1 MSWHWLAGAGPDI
14 LHAPCAD
21 VRNREK
27 QQPVSR
33 EVEMSFRVMVVGG
46 YGNFGSIVC
55 RHLAVMPGVE
65 LVLSGRNPDKLQGK
79 LDELNS
85 QSGAVA
91 EGWCGDAMGL
101 EFSAALRLLNIHLVV
116 HTGGPFQGQSY
127 AVAES
132 CIAASV
138 NYCDLADCRTFVN
151 GVGLLDERAKAAGV
165 AILSGC
171 SSVPTLSSAIIDQQ
185 RHRFSRIGVIE
196 HGISSSAKMPG
207 LSTIEGVLAY
217 AGKPIRQL
225 KNGQVQEVSGWL
237 DLTLR
242 KMPQLGT
249 RLLANVDVPDMDI
262 FAGRYGAHT
271 LSFKAGA
278 GLKLGGIANGLLAQA
293 LKVGLVRD
301 HAVWA
306 ARLHRLGTRFERF
319 GDGKSAM
326 YIDVQ
331 GVGVDGKPLSM
342 TAQLTALNDRGPEI
356 PSCAAVALA
365 AKMAQGYVPSPGA
378 RPCVGEISV
387 DEYLAAINDPANLS
401 LSVQFSDGQ
410 R

>member
-1 MSWHWLAGAGPDI
+1 MP
-14 LHAPCAD
+14 
-21 VRNREK
+21 
-27 QQPVSR
+27 
-33 EVEMSFRVMVVGG
+33 FRVMVVGG

-65 LVLSGRNPDKLQGK
+65 LLLSGRDPGKLQRK

-91 EGWCGDAMGL
+91 EGWCGDAMGA
-101 EFSAALRLLNIHLVV
+101 EFSAALRVLNIQLVV

-127 AVAES
+127 AVAEN
-132 CIAASV
+132 CIAAAV

-151 GVGLLDERAKAAGV
+151 AVGVLDARAKAAGV

-171 SSVPTLSSAIIDQQ
+171 SSVPTLSSALIDEQ
-185 RHRFSRIGVIE
+185 RHRFSRIDSIE

-225 KNGQVQEVSGWL
+225 KNGKVHEVSGWQ

-242 KMPQLGT
+242 KMPSLGT
-249 RLLANVDVPDMDI
+249 RLLSNVDVPDMDI
-262 FAGRYGAHT
+262 FAARYGAHT
-271 LSFKAGA
+271 LRFKAGA
-278 GLKLGGIANGLLAQA
+278 GLKLGGVANALLAQA
-293 LKVGLVRD
+293 VKVGLVRD
-301 HAVWA
+301 HVRWA

-331 GVGVDGKPLSM
+331 GLGLDGQPLSM
-342 TAQLTALNDRGPEI
+342 TVQLTALNDKGPEI

-365 AKMAQGYVPSPGA
+365 AKMAGGYVPSPGA

-387 DEYLAAINDPANLS
+387 GEYMAAINDPANLS

-410 R
+410 H

>member
-1 MSWHWLAGAGPDI
+1 MP
-14 LHAPCAD
+14 
-21 VRNREK
+21 
-27 QQPVSR
+27 
-33 EVEMSFRVMVVGG
+33 FRVMVVGG

-55 RHLAVMPGVE
+55 RHLISMPAIG
-65 LVLSGRNPDKLQGK
+65 LVLSGRDPRKLHSK
-79 LDELNS
+79 VEELQA
-85 QSGAVA
+85 QSGAVC
-91 EGWCGDAMGL
+91 EGWCGDALGAG
-101 EFSAALRLLNIHLVV
+101 FSDALRALNIQLVV

-132 CIAASV
+132 CIVAGV

-151 GVGLLDERAKAAGV
+151 GIGVLDAKAKQAGV

-171 SSVPTLSSAIIDQQ
+171 SSVPTLSSAIIDEQ
-185 RHRFSRIGVIE
+185 RQRFSRIDSIE

-225 KNGQVQEVSGWL
+225 KNGKVHEVFGWL

-242 KMPQLGT
+242 KMPPLGT

-262 FAGRYGAHT
+262 FAARYGAQT
-271 LSFKAGA
+271 LRFKAGA
-278 GLKLGGIANGLLAQA
+278 GLKLGGLANALLAQA
-293 LKVGLVRD
+293 LKLGLVRD
-301 HAVWA
+301 HALWA
-306 ARLHRLGTRFERF
+306 ARLHRLGMHFERF

-331 GVGVDGKPLSM
+331 GLGLDGQPLSM
-342 TAQLTALNDRGPEI
+342 TAQLTALNDKGPEI

-365 AKMAQGYVPSPGA
+365 SKMAQGYVPAAGA

-387 DEYLAAINDPANLS
+387 DEYLTAINDPHNLS

>member
-1 MSWHWLAGAGPDI
+1 M
-14 LHAPCAD
+14 
-21 VRNREK
+21 V
-27 QQPVSR
+27 
-33 EVEMSFRVMVVGG
+33 FRVMVVGG

-55 RHLAVMPGVE
+55 RHLAVMPDVE
-65 LVLSGRNPDKLQGK
+65 LVISGRDPHKLQRK
-79 LDELNS
+79 VDELKS

-91 EGWCGDAMGL
+91 ESWRGNAMGT
-101 EFSAALRLLNIHLVV
+101 EFKSVLRSMDIQLVI

-132 CIAASV
+132 CIEAGV
-138 NYCDLADCRTFVN
+138 NYCDLSDCRTFVN
-151 GVGLLDERAKAAGV
+151 GVGVLDALAKQAGV

-185 RHRFSRIGVIE
+185 RYRFSRIDSIE

-207 LSTIEGVLAY
+207 LSTVEGVLAY

-225 KNGQVQEVSGWL
+225 KNGKVHEVSGWQ

-242 KMPQLGT
+242 KMPRLGT
-249 RLLANVDVPDMDI
+249 RVLANVDVPDMDI
-262 FAGRYGAHT
+262 FASRYGAQT

-278 GLKLGGIANGLLAQA
+278 GLKLGGVANYLLAQA
-293 LKVGLVRD
+293 LKIGLVRD
-301 HAVWA
+301 HALWA

-331 GVGVDGKPLSM
+331 GRGVDGKPLAM
-342 TAQLTALNDRGPEI
+342 TVQLTAMNDKGPQI
-356 PSCAAVALA
+356 PSCASVALA
-365 AKMAQGYVPSPGA
+365 AKMAQGYVPHPGA
-378 RPCVGEISV
+378 RACVGEITV
-387 DEYLAAINDPANLS
+387 DEYMAAINDPDNLS
-401 LSVQFSDGQ
+401 LSVQFSGEL

>member
-1 MSWHWLAGAGPDI
+1 MA
-14 LHAPCAD
+14 
-21 VRNREK
+21 
-27 QQPVSR
+27 
-33 EVEMSFRVMVVGG
+33 FRVMVVGG

-55 RHLAVMPGVE
+55 RHLAQMSEIE
-65 LVLSGRNPDKLQGK
+65 LLLSGRDARKLQRK
-79 LDELNS
+79 VAELQA
-85 QSGAVA
+85 QSGRAC
-91 EGWCGDAMGL
+91 EGWCGDAMGAG
-101 EFSAALRLLNIHLVV
+101 FQAALRELNIQLVV

-132 CIAASV
+132 CIGAGV

-151 GVGLLDERAKAAGV
+151 GIAVLDARAREAGV
-165 AILSGC
+165 ALLSGC

-185 RHRFSRIGVIE
+185 RSRFARIDSIE

-207 LSTIEGVLAY
+207 LSTVEGVLAY
-217 AGKPIRQL
+217 AGKPIKQL
-225 KNGQVQEVSGWL
+225 KNGQVHEVLGWL

-242 KMPQLGT
+242 TMPQLGT
-249 RLLANVDVPDMDI
+249 RVLANVDVPDMDI
-262 FAGRYGAHT
+262 FARRYGAQT
-271 LSFKAGA
+271 LRFKAGA
-278 GLKLGGIANGLLAQA
+278 GLKLGGVANALLAQA
-293 LKVGLVRD
+293 LRFGLVRD
-301 HAVWA
+301 HVRWA

-331 GVGVDGKPLSM
+331 GIGVDDQPLSM
-342 TAQLTALNDRGPEI
+342 TVQLTALNDKGPEI

-365 AKMAQGYVPSPGA
+365 SKMARGYAPQPGA

-401 LSVQFSDGQ
+401 LSVQFAEGQ